1 MNLFTKNFILLVL
14 GQVFSLFGNFILK
27 LALSMYILELSG
39 SAAIFAG
46 IVSIATIPTIL
57 ISPLGGILA
66 DRINRKYIMIALD
79 NLTGISV
86 LGVAIF
92 LSEQNALI
100 VISMLLLLLSLLGA
114 FETPTVQA
122 CIPSMLTGDNITK
135 GNAVINQVASLS
147 YLLAPMLGGILYSM
161 FSLKPLMY
169 ASTICFFVTAFL
181 ECFITLKIAYFLLH
195 KRKFC
200 LKF

>member
-79 NLTGISV
+79 KDRKSV
-86 LGVAIF
+86 V
-92 LSEQNALI
+92 
-100 VISMLLLLLSLLGA
+100 
-114 FETPTVQA
+114 
-122 CIPSMLTGDNITK
+122 
-135 GNAVINQVASLS
+135 
-147 YLLAPMLGGILYSM
+147 
-161 FSLKPLMY
+161 
-169 ASTICFFVTAFL
+169 
-181 ECFITLKIAYFLLH
+181 
-195 KRKFC
+195 
-200 LKF
+200 